1 MTHDPDT
8 RYKAE
13 NIVLLDLENV
23 ERTTQDYAGP
33 DMRSHCQVILETS
46 LDQEDVYV
54 EGAGPRVDVDVDWA
68 ARTALAS
75 SRASL
80 R

>member
-1 MTHDPDT
+1 M
-8 RYKAE
+8 
-13 NIVLLDLENV
+13 LLDLENV

-54 EGAGPRVDVDVDWA
+54 EGAGPRVDVVDEEPVVRPRTGRRR
-68 ARTALAS
+68 AR
-75 SRASL
+75 R
-80 R
+80 